1 MLLGEFLKQYD
12 VDHLIKLGSVDGSGF
27 FYCGT
32 TDDILAHLAAYDCLL
47 YGREVHLIRRCI
59 ERINQMEAAGPQS
72 EDPNSVETWEHEVQ
86 RRKERLAWLR
96 NNHEHYIHLG
106 DREVVE
112 FYDATGYDEGS
123 VIVIISGYENGAYWT
138 LDEVRA
144 PMSFA
149 RGGAG
154 NDKQIMRKESA

>member
-59 ERINQMEAAGPQS
+59 ERINQMEAAGPR
-72 EDPNSVETWEHEVQ
+72 P
-86 RRKERLAWLR
+86 
-96 NNHEHYIHLG
+96 
-106 DREVVE
+106 
-112 FYDATGYDEGS
+112 
-123 VIVIISGYENGAYWT
+123 
-138 LDEVRA
+138 
-144 PMSFA
+144 
-149 RGGAG
+149 
-154 NDKQIMRKESA
+154 